1 MEGAVFTVDFDV
13 EVLLEDVLVD
23 LEGADTLWDGCEDV
37 DVDASTGV
45 GVSVFTCNVCRRDF
59 TWCGLGIGTLR
70 LNVRKCKR
78 VSTILVIVKVYV

>member
-1 MEGAVFTVDFDV
+1 MDFDV

-45 GVSVFTCNVCRRDF
+45 GVSVFTS
-59 TWCGLGIGTLR
+59 
-70 LNVRKCKR
+70 
-78 VSTILVIVKVYV
+78 STSADILFFII